1 MEVAAMFQLTASPGI
16 SRRILNRLCVG
27 LMALGGLVI
36 LLDGVGGGVFFLTFA
51 GMIGGLLLLTVI
63 RRLNRMPDD
72 SAADV
77 FLRDGLS
84 TDVINFSRI
93 RVSGVGGLGLMA
105 ISVAI
110 AFSLPF
116 VGVSV
121 ALGLVGGIAL
131 SFLLLSYRRQ
141 HAGRWP

>member
-1 MEVAAMFQLTASPGI
+1 MFQLTASPGA
-16 SRRILNRLCVG
+16 SRRVLNRLSVALLVAGGVVVLRDPVG
-27 LMALGGLVI
+27 S
-36 LLDGVGGGVFFLTFA
+36 GVFFLTFA
-51 GMIGGLLLLTVI
+51 GMLGGLLLLSVI

-84 TDVINFSRI
+84 TDVINFSRL

-105 ISVAI
+105 VSVAI

-121 ALGLVGGIAL
+121 ALGLLGGIFL
-131 SFLLLSYRRQ
+131 SFGLLNYRRQ

>member
-1 MEVAAMFQLTASPGI
+1 MFELTTSPGM
-16 SRRILNRLCVG
+16 SRRILRALSVSLMTAGALIILRDPVG
-27 LMALGGLVI
+27 S
-36 LLDGVGGGVFFLTFA
+36 GVFFLTFA
-51 GMIGGLLLLTVI
+51 GMIGGLFMLAII

-84 TDVINFSRI
+84 TDVINFSRL
-93 RVSGVGGLGLMA
+93 RVSGVGGLGLVA
-105 ISVAI
+105 VAVAI
-110 AFSLPF
+110 AFSLPL

-121 ALGLVGGIAL
+121 ALGLAGGIAL
-131 SFLLLSYRRQ
+131 SLVMRSYRRQ

>member
-1 MEVAAMFQLTASPGI
+1 
-16 SRRILNRLCVG
+16 
-27 LMALGGLVI
+27 
-36 LLDGVGGGVFFLTFA
+36 VFFLTFA
-51 GMIGGLLLLTVI
+51 GMIGGLLLLKVI

-72 SAADV
+72 NAADV

-84 TDVINFSRI
+84 TDVINFSRL
-93 RVSGVGGLGLMA
+93 RVSGVGGLGLIA

-121 ALGLVGGIAL
+121 ALGVVGGIAL
-131 SFLLLSYRRQ
+131 SFLLFSYRRQ

>member
-1 MEVAAMFQLTASPGI
+1 MFALTQPSGRGRRLVHLMMLSLLVVGVLASMRDAGGAMLFSMYGA
-16 SRRILNRLCVG
+16 
-27 LMALGGLVI
+27 
-36 LLDGVGGGVFFLTFA
+36 GV
-51 GMIGGLLLLTVI
+51 IGGLLLLTLI
-63 RRLNRMPDD
+63 RRLNRAPED

-84 TDVINFSRI
+84 TDVINFSRL
-93 RVSGVGGLGLMA
+93 RVSGVGGLGLIA
-105 ISVAI
+105 VSVAI

-131 SFLLLSYRRQ
+131 SFVLLNYRRQ

>member
-1 MEVAAMFQLTASPGI
+1 MFEFTASPGA
-16 SRRILNRLCVG
+16 SRRVLNRLGVA
-27 LMALGGLVI
+27 LMALGAIVI
-36 LLDGVGGGVFFLTFA
+36 LRDPVGGSVFSLTFA
-51 GMIGGLLLLTVI
+51 GMLGGLLVLTVI

-84 TDVINFSRI
+84 TDVINFSRL
-93 RVSGVGGLGLMA
+93 RVSGVGGLGLVVVA
-105 ISVAI
+105 VAI

-121 ALGLVGGIAL
+121 ALGLIGGIAL
-131 SFLLLSYRRQ
+131 SFALRGYRRQ